1 MRFQGLPKHLGLR
14 ALRTAPFLIALFSAE
29 PSTGLHWVA
38 VGPPGNPGVT
48 SMHVQQAFGPGYLS
62 RVFAGVS
69 GGRVLETDNGGSSW
83 ATVADGLPGQD
94 VVALASYHEVQ
105 VGRGETLALYA
116 GTAGAG
122 VYWWFSGGVPAT
134 PWLPLNGGLTSL
146 QVHTLADS
154 FFPLYAGTDD
164 SVFEFSSAG
173 WIRKAAGLPAG
184 SEGAVLSLAYDP
196 FDPAR
201 LYAGTGA
208 GLFKS
213 EDGGESWTPL
223 DLVPGFKVSVSTIA
237 MDPLAPSRL
246 FVSGIANP
254 GCYPLCLGPSVAPS
268 FSISVRSLDGGQ
280 TWSAMDDL
288 SGKLVRAFVA
298 TSSLPAR
305 VFAGTTGEGVYE
317 SDDGGLTW
325 GPSNDGLGSQSVSS
339 LAIDSA
345 LPSVIYAGTAQGVFS
360 APLDQVA
367 PACSADSLTL
377 CLNSRR
383 FSARVAWTTSGG
395 TTGSGQAF
403 SLTDTTG
410 AFWFFDPT
418 NMELVVKVLDG
429 RSVNGRFWVFYGSLT
444 NVGFTLTVTD
454 GLTGATRT
462 YVNPQGQLASF
473 ADTSAF

>member
-1 MRFQGLPKHLGLR
+1 MRFQGLPTHPG
-14 ALRTAPFLIALFSAE
+14 LRTAVFLIALLSAE
-29 PSTGLHWVA
+29 PSTGLHWVP
-38 VGPPGNPGVT
+38 VGPPGNPGIT
-48 SMHVQQAFGPGYLS
+48 SVDVQQAFGPGYLS
-62 RVFAGVS
+62 RLYAGVS
-69 GGRVLETDNGGSSW
+69 GGSVLESDDGGSSW
-83 ATVADGLPGQD
+83 AKVADGLPGQD
-94 VVALASYHEVQ
+94 VVALASYQEIRP
-105 VGRGETLALYA
+105 GRGETLALYA

-122 VYWWFSGGVPAT
+122 VYWWFSGPGGQAT
-134 PWLPLNGGLTSL
+134 PWLPLNDGLTSL
-146 QVHTLADS
+146 QVHALADS

-173 WIRKAAGLPAG
+173 WIRKAAGLPGG

-213 EDGGESWTPL
+213 EDGGESWTSL

-254 GCYPLCLGPSVAPS
+254 ACYPLCLGPSLAPS
-268 FSISVRSLDGGQ
+268 FAISVRSLDGGQ
-280 TWSAMDDL
+280 TWSAMDGL
-288 SGKLVRAFVA
+288 SSKLVRAFVA

-305 VFAGTTGEGVYE
+305 VFAGTTEEGVYE

-325 GPSNDGLGSQSVSS
+325 GPSNDGLGNLSVSS

-360 APLDQVA
+360 APLDQAA
-367 PACSADSLTL
+367 PACGADSLTL

-383 FSARVAWTTSGG
+383 FSARIAWTTAGG
-395 TTGSGQAF
+395 ATRAGQAF

-418 NMELVVKVLDG
+418 NVELVVKVLDG
-429 RSVNGRFWVFYGSLT
+429 RSVNGSFWVFYGSLT
-444 NVGFTLTVTD
+444 NVEFTLTVTD
-454 GLTGATRT
+454 LLTGAVRT